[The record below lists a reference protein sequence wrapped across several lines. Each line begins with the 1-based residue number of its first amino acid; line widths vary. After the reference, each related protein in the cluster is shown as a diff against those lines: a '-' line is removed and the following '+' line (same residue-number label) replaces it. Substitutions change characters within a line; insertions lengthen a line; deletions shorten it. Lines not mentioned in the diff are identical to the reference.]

1 MHGFIWRY
9 IAAVLLGGGVAG
21 GLYLYNKEEPES
33 TELVAEVTE
42 NSQAIIPIE
51 QPVVTAP
58 EPVIVEP
65 EPEPVVVEAT
75 PEPEVVEPT
84 PEPVVVVEPTP
95 EPVVAEP
102 APEPEIVEPE
112 PEPEIVE
119 AAEPA
124 VTEPEPEVIV
134 VEEPEPVIVEPVI
147 EPVVVEAAPEP
158 EVVEP
163 VIVEPEPA
171 PEIVEA
177 VEPEVIEPEPVVVA
191 VVEPEPEPVIV
202 EPVVIVPEPEVAEPV
217 AEPEI
222 IEIPEPVIAEPEPED
237 IVIFEPEPI
246 APLAEEP
253 TDDEN
258 PTFDIVRV
266 DNSGAAVVAGTAMP
280 NSTVS
285 ILSDGEK
292 IGEATADSAGEFV
305 AIVMTPES
313 ESGQT
318 IELEAEL
325 DGELLFSNESI
336 LILPPLDISA
346 ANNIEEEIS
355 PAIVKA
361 TPDEVVIIQPSTQL
375 SVDQI
380 SIDSIN
386 YDDAGEVSV
395 AGRGTP
401 GAEVFLYVDS
411 ELMSNTSITESGN
424 WKVELHNL
432 TAGNYVMRADE
443 MSADG
448 GVSSRMETPFQR
460 AYPEDVREAQA
471 QDAAPTYTV
480 QPGNSLWVI
489 ATARYGEGTKYTQ
502 IFAANQDQIRDPDLI
517 YPGQVFNLPEQE

>member
-51 QPVVTAP
+51 QPDPVVTAP

-65 EPEPVVVEAT
+65 EPEPVVVEVT
-75 PEPEVVEPT
+75 PEPVVEEPT
-84 PEPVVVVEPTP
+84 PEPVVV
-95 EPVVAEP
+95 AEP
-102 APEPEIVEPE
+102 IPEPEIVEPEIVEAIEPVIAEPEPEDVVVLEPEPVTVEPVVEPVVAEPE

-119 AAEPA
+119 P
-124 VTEPEPEVIV
+124 V
-134 VEEPEPVIVEPVI
+134 VE
-147 EPVVVEAAPEP
+147 
-158 EVVEP
+158 
-163 VIVEPEPA
+163 

-177 VEPEVIEPEPVVVA
+177 PEPEIAEPEPAEVA
-191 VVEPEPEPVIV
+191 VVEPEPAIV
-202 EPVVIVPEPEVAEPV
+202 EPIVVPVVVEPEPEPEVAEPV

-222 IEIPEPVIAEPEPED
+222 IEVTEPVIAEPEPED
-237 IVIFEPEPI
+237 IVIIEPAPEPEPI
-246 APLAEEP
+246 APSAEES
-253 TDDEN
+253 DDEEN
-258 PTFDIVRV
+258 PTFDVVRV

-313 ESGQT
+313 DTGQT

-325 DGELLFSNESI
+325 DGELQFSDESI

-346 ANNIEEEIS
+346 ADNIEEEIS
-355 PAIVKA
+355 PAIVLA
-361 TPDEVVIIQPSTQL
+361 TPDEVVIIQPSTPL
-375 SVDQI
+375 TVDQI

-401 GAEVFLYVDS
+401 GAEVFLYVDG
-411 ELMSNTSITESGN
+411 ELMSNTAITESGN

-443 MSADG
+443 MAPNG

-502 IFAANQDQIRDPDLI
+502 IFAANQEQIRDPDLI